1 MTAQELNNKKQN
13 MNNTI
18 CKTTEEKENM
28 KSLLFKK
35 IILLLDLS

>member
-1 MTAQELNNKKQN
+1 MTVQELNNKKQN

-18 CKTTEEKENM
+18 YKTTEEKENI

-35 IILLLDLS
+35 IILLLGLS